1 MNEIEESYFN
11 AYLLFTEQITY
22 DELAE
27 EGMFYLPKD
36 HGNPKV
42 LLEYFEEI
50 EDYEKCNDI
59 IESI

>member
-27 EGMFYLPKD
+27 EGVFYLPED

-59 IESI
+59 LEAI